1 MRLKDVIEL
10 IRVDMPDYTEGAF
23 DIKVELDD
31 GGSHITI
38 YMEDHTNYQQVLSDF
53 YVRFREQRIIVKL
66 LPENFLHRDIRQQLS
81 FKTIFCTK

>member
-23 DIKVELDD
+23 DIKLESDD

-38 YMEDHTNYQQVLSDF
+38 YMEDHTNSQKVLGDF
-53 YVRFREQRIIVKL
+53 YTRFREHRIIVKL
-66 LPENFLHRDIRQQLS
+66 VPENFLHREFRKKL
-81 FKTIFCTK
+81 